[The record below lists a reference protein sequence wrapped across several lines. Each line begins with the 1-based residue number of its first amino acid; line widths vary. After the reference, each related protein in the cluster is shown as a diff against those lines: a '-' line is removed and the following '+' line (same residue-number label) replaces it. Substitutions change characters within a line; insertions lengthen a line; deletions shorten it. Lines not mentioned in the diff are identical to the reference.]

1 MPRLKPLDKNIVVNI
16 AADLLN
22 REGPEALTL
31 HHLAGILGIQP
42 PSLYNHIDGIAG
54 LMHEL
59 ALLNVRQLAERLG
72 NVAMGRSGTAGLMAV
87 AEAYRGYIKEN
98 PGLYLS
104 SLRASG
110 SQSTPDPELQA
121 GEDSVVRIV
130 LAMLDSLGLSDVD
143 AIHAARALRSAVH
156 GFTTLEI
163 AGGFGLKLDLD
174 ESFAR
179 LIGMLVAGLRSSGGK
194 SDPFVSRV

>member
-1 MPRLKPLDKNIVVNI
+1 MPRRKLLDKNTVVNA
-16 AADLLN
+16 AADLIN
-22 REGPEALTL
+22 RDGLDALTL
-31 HHLAGILGIQP
+31 NRLAGILGIRT
-42 PSLYNHIDGIAG
+42 PSLYNHIDGMAG

-59 ALLNVRQLAERLG
+59 ALLNIRRLAERLG
-72 NVAMGRSGTAGLMAV
+72 TVAMGRSGSAGLVAV
-87 AEAYRGYIKEN
+87 AEAYRAYIKEN

-110 SQSTPDPELQA
+110 NQGSPDTELQA
-121 GEDSVVRIV
+121 GEESVVRIV
-130 LAMLDSLGLSDVD
+130 LAMLDSLGLSDAD

-163 AGGFGLKLDLD
+163 AGGFGIRLDLD

-179 LIGMLVAGLRSSGGK
+179 LIGMLVAGLQPSEER
-194 SDPFVSRV
+194 